1 MIGRSGQRHG
11 KVKMRTL
18 HLDCSIGRG
27 DYFQNRMEL
36 HGQNIIGGKSTASAG
51 AKIFSAAAAATGEKL
66 PPVFHEA
73 TAAEA
78 DEALLLAEKAFEE
91 YRALPPERI
100 AEFLDKCAE
109 EILQLGDELLQ
120 RANLETALPEQR
132 LIGERARTV
141 NQLKM
146 FAEIIREGS
155 WLEATIDRAL
165 PDRKPQPKPDLRRML
180 IPLGPVVVFGASN
193 FPLAYS
199 VAGGDTASALAAG
212 CPVVVKAHPAH
223 PGTSEMVARAILSAS
238 EATKMPDGIFSMVHG
253 ANEISLH
260 LVKHP
265 ATRAVGFTGS
275 LQGGRALFDAAA
287 ARPEPIPVY
296 AEMGSTNPV
305 FILPGVLKKNG
316 AAIAEDFV
324 QSFTLGVG
332 QFCTNPGI
340 AIGCQGGDWK
350 NFVARAAELTKSVAP
365 GVMLHRGI
373 HEKFESGAK
382 QFEKISGV
390 SVAGKSSAEAN
401 ERASAIL
408 FETNAKTFREQQ
420 IALGEEVFGP
430 STLLVSCGASE
441 ELEAN
446 RAFGLHGQLTATIHG
461 TDEDLAQNQNLIA
474 ILRQKVGRLIFN
486 QFPTGVEVCPSMQHG
501 GPYPATTDLRS
512 TSVGAYAIKRFARP
526 VCFQNFPDAAL
537 PAELQNKNSRSL
549 WRLVDNQLTKSD
561 L

>member
-1 MIGRSGQRHG
+1 MVAPANS
-11 KVKMRTL
+11 KT
-18 HLDCSIGRG
+18 
-27 DYFQNRMEL
+27 
-36 HGQNIIGGKSTASAG
+36 
-51 AKIFSAAAAATGEKL
+51 FSAIAAITGEKL
-66 PPVFHEA
+66 PQQFCEA
-73 TAAEA
+73 STTEV
-78 DEALLLAEKAFEE
+78 DEALLLAEKAFEK
-91 YRALPPERI
+91 YRALPPERV
-100 AEFLDKCAE
+100 AEFLDKAAE
-109 EILQLGDELLQ
+109 EILNLGDELIK

-146 FAEIIREGS
+146 FAEIVREGS
-155 WLEATIDRAL
+155 WLEATIDRPL
-165 PDRKPQPKPDLRRML
+165 PDRKPLLKPDLRRML

-223 PGTSEMVARAILSAS
+223 PGTSEMVARAIQNAV

-265 ATRAVGFTGS
+265 ATKAVGFTGS

-305 FILPGVLKKNG
+305 FILPGALKKNG
-316 AAIAEDFV
+316 AAIAENFV

-340 AIGCQGGDWK
+340 AIGCQGDDWK
-350 NFVARAAELTKSVAP
+350 NFVQRASELTKSVAP
-365 GVMLHRGI
+365 GVMLHRSI
-373 HEKFESGAK
+373 FEKFESGAK
-382 QFEKISGV
+382 QFQKISGV
-390 SVAGKSSAEAN
+390 NVAAQSSAEAK
-401 ERASAIL
+401 ERAGAIL
-408 FETNAKTFREQQ
+408 FATDAKTFREQK
-420 IALGEEVFGP
+420 LLSEEVFGP
-430 STLLVSCGASE
+430 STLLVSCGTTD
-441 ELEAN
+441 ELEQIA
-446 RAFGLHGQLTATIHG
+446 RGLHGQLTASIHG
-461 TDEDLAQNQNLIA
+461 TNEDLAQHQNLIA

-501 GPYPATTDLRS
+501 GPYPATTDSRT

-537 PAELQNKNSRSL
+537 PVELQNKNSRNL
-549 WRLVDNQLTKSD
+549 WRLVDNQFTKSD
-561 L
+561 I